1 MPLQVI
7 RATKG
12 RRERNLKSFCFCEK
26 TEAKVKVYEG
36 LMLAR
41 SIAYRRLRLTSD
53 ANVGKHLVSGGQV
66 LRVIEVSEGMQRSRI
81 RSQDRPAKKLQITL
95 RKPATPQ
102 DKGSHGL
109 GRAPTTPAPE
119 PAAQPT
125 ATSCEMSL
133 MQAKQYKRLL
143 EEGRDIASVL
153 ATLATSN
160 VCVLDAFQLLSR

>member
-1 MPLQVI
+1 
-7 RATKG
+7 
-12 RRERNLKSFCFCEK
+12 
-26 TEAKVKVYEG
+26 
-36 LMLAR
+36 MLAR

-102 DKGSHGL
+102 KHEGSHGL

-125 ATSCEMSL
+125 AISCEMSL
-133 MQAKQYKRLL
+133 MQAKQYKRLI

-160 VCVLDAFQLLSR
+160 VCVLDAFQLRSC